1 MANAWGENTWG
12 IGDWGQQSDAVV
24 SLSGQGLSMPTPGG
38 AQFVPVDGWGRSSW
52 GSLSWNANYEN
63 RTVSLTGLGL
73 NSSLNNVGI
82 SGEINSGWGRLTF
95 GENAWGIQGDVLI
108 TGIGLDVGVGT
119 GSVTIDVQP
128 ELLGEQVN
136 LSTGDPL
143 IITATEIFLS
153 ENPLPNLTVAEGT
166 VDAEPDAEATGQQL
180 NVGVGTVTAFNEQGW
195 GRDDW
200 GTEVWGAQGI
210 WTSVSLTGFDLGV
223 SSGEQEAWGE
233 LTWGT
238 YEWGG
243 ISVTDVDI
251 KTFAAVT
258 GNELTAAEG
267 TVDPSPD
274 ATVVGI
280 GLTAGVALGSVVQ
293 GDANVVIN
301 NDILPTFTAE
311 ADAQLSTAQAKFGP
325 SSLLLDGTGDFVQ
338 STATSVVQ
346 DDFTIEFFA
355 YASNFAQDAYLWDN
369 SLSSQGFAFSLTQFG
384 QLRLIQDNTIV
395 AQTSSPSLNNN
406 QWNHFALVQ
415 NATLLT
421 LYINGSAKLQYTT
434 GGDSYPGQSYK
445 IGTNEGETQFFN
457 GYIDEFRS
465 SDIARYTTTF
475 TPPTSAFTA
484 DGNTISLLHF
494 DGANGSTNIVNS
506 TGSDIPRIALGLG
519 QGQAELEAVTIASI
533 TGQQLDTSLNS
544 AVAGA
549 SAEVFPTGI
558 QANITVGNAN
568 IQAWQI
574 VDTGTSVAYTEVS
587 TGTSVTWNEIDTAA

>member
-1 MANAWGENTWG
+1 MANAWNEATWG
-12 IGDWGQQSDAVV
+12 Q
-24 SLSGQGLSMPTPGG
+24 
-38 AQFVPVDGWGRSSW
+38 
-52 GSLSWNANYEN
+52 
-63 RTVSLTGLGL
+63 
-73 NSSLNNVGI
+73 
-82 SGEINSGWGRLTF
+82 
-95 GENAWGIQGDVLI
+95 NAWGEQSDVNEILTGEALTSSLGNETI
-108 TGIGLDVGVGT
+108 TADCNVTPTGV
-119 GSVTIDVQP
+119 P
-128 ELLGEQVN
+128 
-136 LSTGDPL
+136 
-143 IITATEIFLS
+143 ITATEGTVTEIIAVEAFPSGLS
-153 ENPLPNLTVAEGT
+153 FTANLGTADASPDAIVSGVTANASVGSVEAYNLTGWGRYFYGQFVWGATGDWAQVDLTGISLSANLGT
-166 VDAEPDAEATGQQL
+166 VDAAPDAEATGIGFSAAL
-180 NVGVGTVTAFNEQGW
+180 AVGTVVIGEGNVAVTGEPITATLENVIAF
-195 GRDDW
+195 
-200 GTEVWGAQGI
+200 
-210 WTSVSLTGFDLGV
+210 
-223 SSGEQEAWGE
+223 
-233 LTWGT
+233 
-238 YEWGG
+238 
-243 ISVTDVDI
+243 TDVDI
-251 KTFAAVT
+251 DITGIEMSAAT
-258 GNELTAAEG
+258 NPEG
-267 TVDPSPD
+267 IPS
-274 ATVVGI
+274 
-280 GLTAGVALGSVVQ
+280 
-293 GDANVVIN
+293 
-301 NDILPTFTAE
+301 FTAE

-506 TGSDIPRIALGLG
+506 TGSEIPRIALGLG